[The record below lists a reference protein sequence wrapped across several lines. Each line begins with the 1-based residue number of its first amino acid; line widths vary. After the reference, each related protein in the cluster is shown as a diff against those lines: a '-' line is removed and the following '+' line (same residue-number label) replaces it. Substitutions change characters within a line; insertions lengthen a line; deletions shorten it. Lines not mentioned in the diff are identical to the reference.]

1 MRDGGRLHL
10 AVEQAA
16 GAWTLS
22 IQDEGTGI
30 PPELREK
37 IYNLYFTTKGKGSGI
52 GLAMTFRVV
61 QLHGGTI
68 DFTSKQNEGTVFQLR
83 FPPAKDERR
92 NPSMPASQAVARESG
107 T

>member
-1 MRDGGRLHL
+1 MIR
-10 AVEQAA
+10 
-16 GAWTLS
+16 
-22 IQDEGTGI
+22 DEGTGI
-30 PPELREK
+30 PAELREK

-68 DFTSKQNEGTVFQLR
+68 DFTSKQNEGTMFRLR
-83 FPPAKDERR
+83 FPPATDERR
-92 NPSMPASQAVARESG
+92 NPSVSTGQAAARESG